1 MIQIK
6 EEEVDMPDIIEL
18 YPYEQFDPQNGAFPP
33 IYFTTSSSSSL
44 SSSSSPTC
52 PAACCTRK
60 CIGSCCPDPTT
71 SPLCCQ
77 FKVEDIKD
85 SKLVFKYTVENTVC
99 CSETCVSRNP
109 PSNCIGECGAWH
121 ACDRAR
127 WYVILNDVNL
137 GIADL
142 NNASDGLSR
151 VSELFIDENRAK
163 EIIKNNPCSLRLKLQ
178 CTTQNCH
185 DSISYVEMI
194 LRDGVKI
201 KCKDENNEDVEYGPK
216 FFGKCITPFGLNAL
230 TNCPPEKCQAGKC
243 YRLYDKIFSP
253 ESHYRNTIAGI
264 TTDKKLR
271 FWGDKNYQYTMQ
283 EFCNSF
289 STPECSQP
297 CASLVLYSDHGTY
310 HKNSICPT
318 TFFDYCTP
326 QTAAPASLYKHIS
339 FTTRHIAL
347 VSNSNKAEFIPNAFC
362 KDDAI
367 TNLNDYFSTK
377 DINYICIN
385 DYNLPYLSV
394 LDVPKIL
401 SVKTD
406 GTLFVYDE
414 PSPNSPERYLDISP
428 GITSWESL
436 PAGTDYNLFGSRN
449 LPIDIYYANQLH
461 IEKTTGGN
469 NRKII
474 QADFNE
480 LFRVIRY
487 DDNSII
493 INQTIPIYGTIF
505 PGKALNYVEIGY
517 DFNSTTLIPPT
528 WKNDTF
534 DYIHLNKEIITAI
547 RSSDKKL
554 FIWGIYINNY
564 PSGYSH
570 RFITRNLSMINTL
583 TDTVNPFIKTI
594 YYSKID
600 TTSAA
605 LSSDVYQDDVL
616 FALKQDGTLM
626 IFGNEDILYLYG
638 IALSDAEYPA
648 NPWKKVVYSTLGGVD
663 HYYYTLKD
671 TDIKFKDFT
680 VTGSTND
687 GSQTSPN
694 ISISCILES
703 GNTDQLEGETWC
715 FSFSLYQGNKGQIGY
730 FGEANCCYT
739 AGRIGNA

>member
-1 MIQIK
+1 
-6 EEEVDMPDIIEL
+6 MPDIIEL
-18 YPYEQFDPQNGAFPP
+18 YPYEQFDPQNGLFPP
-33 IYFTTSSSSSL
+33 IYFTTSSSSTLSS

-60 CIGSCCPDPTT
+60 CVGACCPDPTT

-99 CSETCVSRNP
+99 CSDRCVNRNP

-127 WYVILNDVNL
+127 WYVILNDINL

-142 NNASDGLSR
+142 NNESDGLSR

-216 FFGKCITPFGLNAL
+216 FFGKCITPSGLNAL

-271 FWGDKNYQYTMQ
+271 FWGDKNYQNTMQ

-289 STPECSQP
+289 SIPECSVP
-297 CASLVLYSDHGTY
+297 CADLVLYSDHGTY

-318 TFFDYCTP
+318 TPFDYCTP

-339 FTTRHIAL
+339 FTTRRIAL

-362 KDDAI
+362 KDGAI

-385 DYNLPYLSV
+385 DYNLLTGSV

-401 SVKTD
+401 AVKTD
-406 GTLFVYDE
+406 GTLFTYDE
-414 PSPNSPERYLDISP
+414 PCLNWNFKYLDISS
-428 GITSWESL
+428 GTTWENC
-436 PAGTDYNLFGSRN
+436 PHNYYLFGDRN
-449 LPIDIYYANQLH
+449 LPIDIYYADKLH
-461 IEKTTGGN
+461 KDKTTGGN

-480 LFRVIRY
+480 MFRIIKY

-493 INQTIPIYGTIF
+493 INQTWPATLLTNGIY
-505 PGKALNYVEIGY
+505 PEIGY
-517 DFNSTTLIPPT
+517 NYSVPTDIPPT
-528 WKNDTF
+528 WKDDKF
-534 DYIHLNKEIITAI
+534 DYIHLNKEVITAI
-547 RSSDKKL
+547 RTSDKKL
-554 FIWGIYINNY
+554 FIWGMYINNY
-564 PSGYSH
+564 PSGNSH
-570 RFITRNLSMINTL
+570 RFITRNLDMINTL

-594 YYSKID
+594 YYSKVD
-600 TTSAA
+600 TISAYFP
-605 LSSDVYQDDVL
+605 DVYQDDVL

-638 IALSDAEYPA
+638 IALTDAEYPA
-648 NPWKKVVYSTLGGVD
+648 NPWKKVIYSTQGGVN

-680 VTGSTND
+680 VTGATQD
-687 GSQTSPN
+687 GSQNYPN

-703 GNTDQLEGETWC
+703 GNTDQLEGQTWC
-715 FSFSLYQGNKGQIGY
+715 FSFSLYSGNKGQIGY
-730 FGEANCCYT
+730 YGEANCCYT
-739 AGRIGNA
+739 AGRSGNA